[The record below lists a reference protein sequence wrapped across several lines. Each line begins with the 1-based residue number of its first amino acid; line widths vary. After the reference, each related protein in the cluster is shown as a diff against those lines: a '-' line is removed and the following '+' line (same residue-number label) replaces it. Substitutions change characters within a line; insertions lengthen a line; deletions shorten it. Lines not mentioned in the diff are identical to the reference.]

1 MKRLIG
7 FIAVFVAAANVSA
20 QDVFPS
26 KPIRIVVPYSPGGAD
41 TQMRAL
47 QPLLTPKLGQALVIE
62 NVPGAGGVVAANQV
76 KAAPAD
82 GYTLFF
88 TGTAALTMV
97 PNLRKDL
104 TYGLADFVP
113 VGNMTG
119 TPNVVGARA
128 DLPYKSMKELIAYAR
143 ANPGKVNM
151 GSAGTGTLTHVVGA
165 AVQTAGNVTFT
176 HVPFKGVA
184 DAVNAMLGGSIDVVH
199 GLPGVMMPHFKS
211 GKLRPLA
218 MTGSSRYE
226 FLPEVPTLSESGV
239 DFIDTSRF
247 GLFAPKGLP
256 QPVLARLAGALE
268 QAVKDPE
275 YKVLMEKISTGV
287 LYHSPKEYQAVLED
301 ESRRWAALI
310 GNPKF
315 AEAMK

>member
-1 MKRLIG
+1 MKRIIALI
-7 FIAVFVAAANVSA
+7 AALAAASSA
-20 QDVFPS
+20 WGQDTFPS

-76 KAAPAD
+76 KAAAPD

-97 PNLRKDL
+97 PNMRKDL

-128 DLPYKSMKELIAYAR
+128 DLPYRSMKELIAYAR

-165 AVQTAGNVTFT
+165 AV
-176 HVPFKGVA
+176 
-184 DAVNAMLGGSIDVVH
+184 NAMLGGSIDIVH

-218 MTGSSRYE
+218 MTGSARYE
-226 FLPEVPTLSESGV
+226 FLPDVPTLSEVGV
-239 DFIDTSRF
+239 DFVDTSRF

-256 QPVLARLAGALE
+256 QPVLQRLAVAVE
-268 QAVKDPE
+268 QAVKDPK
-275 YKVLMEKISTGV
+275 YKALMEKISTGV
-287 LYHSPKEYQAVLED
+287 LYHSPKE
-301 ESRRWAALI
+301 
-310 GNPKF
+310 
-315 AEAMK
+315 